1 MRSLPLVLCAV
12 FLLGCA
18 KSPYGSQGTA
28 PASQFAE
35 ASLSYGAPPDPSK
48 PQERPA
54 RLTCTVGLIPAYKFK
69 DGAQLE
75 LWVFPGSSAPGL
87 SMGGDL
93 SDPALQGRRVQ
104 IIEQSFS
111 GEGVLLNFSA
121 AWPGGPRGQII
132 ALDVMHHGRRFAR
145 VFGTPQ

>member
-1 MRSLPLVLCAV
+1 MRSLPLLLCAAL
-12 FLLGCA
+12 LLGCT
-18 KSPYGSQGTA
+18 KSPSTSQRTA

-35 ASLSYGAPPDPSK
+35 ASLSYGPPPDPSK

-54 RLTCTVGLIPAYKFK
+54 RLTCTVGLIPAYKYK

-75 LWVFPGSSAPGL
+75 LWAFPGASAPRL
-87 SMGGDL
+87 TLATDL
-93 SDPALQGRRVQ
+93 SDPSLQGHRVP
-104 IIEQSFS
+104 IVEQSFS

-121 AWPGGPRGQII
+121 IWPGGPRDQVIV
-132 ALDVMHHGRRFAR
+132 LDVMHHGRRFAR